1 MYIGKKEIYTKSK
14 LVIIKENKLIEYISF
29 VLDFTDL
36 IIIDNNLSYEFVNFI
51 GHLTIYSKN

>member
-14 LVIIKENKLIEYISF
+14 LAIIKENKIIEYLSL
-29 VLDFTDL
+29 VLDFPDL
-36 IIIDNNLSYEFVNFI
+36 IINDNNLSYEFVNFI